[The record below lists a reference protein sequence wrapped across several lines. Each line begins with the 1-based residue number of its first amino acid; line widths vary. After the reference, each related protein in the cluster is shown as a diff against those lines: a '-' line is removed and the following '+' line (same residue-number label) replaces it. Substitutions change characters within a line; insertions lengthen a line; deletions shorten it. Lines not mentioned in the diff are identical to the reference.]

1 MSPVSYHRLI
11 IKPNSYVA
19 VNSESKFL
27 FLFPDNLYKLTGQQ
41 TENVETLLNFDCLVA
56 ANKLAVRD
64 GDDYI

>member
-1 MSPVSYHRLI
+1 MESPFWSIPELAETLQH
-11 IKPNSYVA
+11 
-19 VNSESKFL
+19 
-27 FLFPDNLYKLTGQQ
+27 FPDNLYKLTGQ

>member
-1 MSPVSYHRLI
+1 MSPVSHHRLI
-11 IKPNSYVA
+11 IKPNSQVA

-27 FLFPDNLYKLTGQQ
+27 FLFPDNLYKLTGQ

>member
-1 MSPVSYHRLI
+1 MSPVSHHRLI
-11 IKPNSYVA
+11 IKPNSCVA

-27 FLFPDNLYKLTGQQ
+27 FLFPDNLYKLTGQ